1 MANKGKKLFLFLAS
15 LVLGFF
21 LFVSAFQQVGVSE
34 IMETLSTFSREAL
47 VVVCFLN
54 FFAVFIIGSLRWQM
68 ILRSQGCR
76 IKFFKVLR
84 AKMAG
89 FTVSYITPSVLVGG
103 EPVRAYMIKEE
114 SNCSWERSLASVV
127 VDQAIFLAALFL
139 SVLIGFAYLLEH
151 FSLPQEVLY
160 SFMAVFFFSCSI
172 FYLFYKKIIT
182 KGEDE
187 QAFFT
192 FLIHRIN
199 LDRIKF
205 VKSKMKSIQETELDV
220 ERFFKGDKKYFLL
233 VVSLGLL
240 EAFCYL
246 LVVSLICF
254 YLGVNLG
261 IFRSAGI
268 FSLVTLANLVPIP
281 GSLGS
286 FEVALTFAFY
296 LLGIGKDA
304 GLAFS
309 LIFRFINIMLC
320 LVGFFAI
327 LHFTI
332 ITMKHRVS
340 FETPPIFAKL
350 HRFFINFVPKDW
362 R

>member
-1 MANKGKKLFLFLAS
+1 MKKTLLLLTS
-15 LVLGFF
+15 LVLGAL
-21 LFVSAFQQVGVSE
+21 LFISAFQQVGISE
-34 IMETLSTFSREAL
+34 IMETLSVFPKEAL
-47 VVVCFLN
+47 FAVFLLN

-68 ILRSQGCR
+68 ILWSQGCK
-76 IKFFKVLR
+76 ISFLKILR

-89 FTVSYITPSVLVGG
+89 FTVSYVTPSVLVGG

-127 VDQAIFLAALFL
+127 VDQTIFLASLFI
-139 SVLIGFAYLLEH
+139 SVFIGFAYLLEH

-160 SFMAVFFFSCSI
+160 GFIAIFIFSCSI

-192 FLIHRIN
+192 FLIHRIK

-220 ERFFKGDKKYFLL
+220 ERFFKGDKRYFLL
-233 VVSLGLL
+233 VVFLGLL
-240 EAFCYL
+240 EAFFYL
-246 LVVSLICF
+246 LIVLLICF
-254 YLGVNLG
+254 FLGVSLD
-261 IFRSAGI
+261 IFSSAGI
-268 FSLVTLANLVPIP
+268 FSLVTLANFVPIP

-286 FEVALTFAFY
+286 FEIALTFAFH
-296 LLGIGKDA
+296 LLGIGKDS

-309 LIFRFINIMLC
+309 LIFRLINIMLC
-320 LVGFFAI
+320 LIGFFAI

-332 ITMKHRVS
+332 ITIKHRVS

-350 HRFFINFVPKDW
+350 HRFFINFVPRNW